1 MKKIK
6 PRWIVIGV
14 IVLALV
20 AGVWRAMSNKR
31 AQQAAAS
38 APAVVQTQIEL
49 ASSDVI
55 QAELREITQGL
66 DISGTVKAL
75 NYAVI
80 KARVAGEVK
89 EVLVREGDHVK
100 AGQVLAHQEAL
111 FCWVSKQQV
120 CDNAMEEDLEK
131 ENWLDFDVL
140 ISTPDMMAALGKLGR
155 VLGPRGL
162 MPNPKTGT
170 VTNDIAKAVKDTKAG
185 KVEFRADKQGIA
197 HVAIGKSSFTEEQ
210 LMQNFSTLVDAVLRA
225 KPSASKGTYMK
236 SLYVSSTMG
245 PGIKVDTSGITAEVR
260 DALGV

>member
-38 APAVVQTQIEL
+38 APVAAQTQIEL
-49 ASSDVI
+49 ANSDVVR
-55 QAELREITQGL
+55 AEQREITQGL

-131 ENWLDFDVL
+131 ENWLDYPHRWMDWQCWLTHDVL
-140 ISTPDMMAALGKLGR
+140 EHNYGQNPRFGVAALLH
-155 VLGPRGL
+155 
-162 MPNPKTGT
+162 TGT
-170 VTNDIAKAVKDTKAG
+170 IWVEVNTVRSYVFDLNAGRFIAQEK
-185 KVEFRADKQGIA
+185 
-197 HVAIGKSSFTEEQ
+197 
-210 LMQNFSTLVDAVLRA
+210 
-225 KPSASKGTYMK
+225 
-236 SLYVSSTMG
+236 
-245 PGIKVDTSGITAEVR
+245 
-260 DALGV
+260 

>member
-1 MKKIK
+1 MANKPSKRRQKIDA
-6 PRWIVIGV
+6 I
-14 IVLALV
+14 L
-20 AGVWRAMSNKR
+20 AGV
-31 AQQAAAS
+31 
-38 APAVVQTQIEL
+38 TQPLSGAEAL
-49 ASSDVI
+49 KVI
-55 QAELREITQGL
+55 K
-66 DISGTVKAL
+66 DISKETAKFDESIEVHMKLGIDVKQA
-75 NYAVI
+75 
-80 KARVAGEVK
+80 
-89 EVLVREGDHVK
+89 D
-100 AGQVLAHQEAL
+100 
-111 FCWVSKQQV
+111 QQV
-120 CDNAMEEDLEK
+120 RSTVVLPAGTGKTIRICVIAKGEKVTEAKTAGADFVGADDLLEKMEK